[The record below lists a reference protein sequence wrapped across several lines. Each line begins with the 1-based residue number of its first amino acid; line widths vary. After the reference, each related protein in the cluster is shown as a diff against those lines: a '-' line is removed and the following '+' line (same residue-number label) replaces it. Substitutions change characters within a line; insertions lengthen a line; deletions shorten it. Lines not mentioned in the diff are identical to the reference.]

1 MRLLS
6 VSRFVWLSVWRRMRL
21 GICSQ
26 RRVVVGRMGEESS
39 GCWRLEREGELEG
52 WLSEIGRLSERF
64 DSCLVVEN
72 SFNATSAA

>member
-1 MRLLS
+1 
-6 VSRFVWLSVWRRMRL
+6 
-21 GICSQ
+21 
-26 RRVVVGRMGEESS
+26 MGEESS